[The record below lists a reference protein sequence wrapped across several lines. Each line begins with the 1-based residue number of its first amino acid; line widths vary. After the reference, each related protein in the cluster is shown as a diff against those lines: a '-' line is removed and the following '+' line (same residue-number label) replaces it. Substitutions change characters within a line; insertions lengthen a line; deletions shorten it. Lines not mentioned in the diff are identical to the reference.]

1 VNLTLHWSWKYG
13 ILAGLAN
20 AVLGVGL
27 YFVLDKFK
35 QRT

>member
-1 VNLTLHWSWKYG
+1 
-13 ILAGLAN
+13 LAGLAN

-27 YFVLDKFK
+27 YFFLDKFK

>member
-1 VNLTLHWSWKYG
+1 V
-13 ILAGLAN
+13 LAGLAN

-27 YFVLDKFK
+27 YFMLDKFK

>member
-1 VNLTLHWSWKYG
+1 MTQTWSWSRG

-20 AVLGVGL
+20 ATLGTVLFFL
-27 YFVLDKFK
+27 LDKFK